1 MRVRSNAP
9 PTIHGPRAAAF
20 SQIRRRAPAARL
32 SRVLLS
38 GTALICGVADAAAAG
53 LGGSGAEPSGVLL
66 GSALG
71 IGGLAA
77 AVVIAITC
85 SLWLGRISRNEKAA
99 LRSAAHARADAY
111 ALKSLLA
118 GDALGTVLWVV
129 GDPLPHLLGAA
140 AMLDHQIPATGKPL
154 QDAVKL
160 DLAPWLGAPAA
171 AALAAPL
178 EALRAQG
185 RAFSLPITGPDGA
198 QWIAEGRATDGS
210 RMLSVRTAP
219 ASGSLAEGGQMADP
233 GQGARAQVE
242 RAQAETAARGIL
254 ATVFAAAPFPMWL
267 RDTAGALMRANPAF
281 AQAVG
286 APSPEEA
293 VARGMEL
300 LDLSAREAAAATRR
314 DGKPYQ
320 TRARLVAGGR
330 RRVLEVLE
338 VDDPAGAGGLAI
350 DITEAEA
357 ARAEVA
363 HTIAA
368 HRRTLDQLATAVVMF
383 GADERLAFH
392 NSAYEGLFGLDA
404 AFLDTRPTES
414 EILETLRTARKVPEQ
429 ADFRAWREHLR
440 EAYRALEPIHDWWHL
455 PGGQMLRVVVTPN
468 AEGGITYLF
477 EDVSEHMALESRYNS
492 LIRIQGETLDEL
504 AEAVAV
510 FGSDGKLRLHNH
522 AFLSLWSLSAQALS
536 DKPHI
541 DAVAAMC
548 RPLHADLDS
557 WARIRAV
564 VTALEHRSGTHLR
577 MERADGLVLDGAAQP
592 LPDGGTLVTFRDVT
606 DSVKVERALIERNEA
621 LEAADALKNAF
632 VGHVSYHL
640 RTPLNTLIGYAHMLG
655 EPNVGPLNGKQLE
668 FLDHVR
674 QSSDA
679 LRALIDDILDLA
691 SIDAG
696 AMALDLGEV
705 DVRATL
711 EAVGEAVRDL
721 LAERQVSLHI
731 DAPQEIGAFTAD
743 RRRVR
748 QILFNLLSNAI
759 AVSPPQGVV
768 TLSARRTEGAL
779 SVEVRD
785 QGPGISGDIAGKVFE
800 RFETHGAGAERGGVG
815 LGLSLVRSF
824 MELHGG
830 SITLGTA
837 EGGGALA
844 VCRFP
849 LAAAR
854 RDEAAE

>member
-1 MRVRSNAP
+1 MPASM
-9 PTIHGPRAAAF
+9 
-20 SQIRRRAPAARL
+20 SAPAIFLQPPHRARVSPL
-32 SRVLLS
+32 ARVLLS
-38 GTALICGVADAAAAG
+38 GTALLCGAADASAAG
-53 LGGSGAEPSGVLL
+53 FGAPDSGLL
-66 GSALG
+66 LLSALG

-77 AVVIAITC
+77 AVVMAIAC

-140 AMLDHQIPATGKPL
+140 AMLDHQIPSGHTPPG
-154 QDAVKL
+154 DVVKL
-160 DLAPWLGAPAA
+160 DLAPWLGASAA
-171 AALAAPL
+171 AALAGPL
-178 EALRAQG
+178 EALRGQG

-198 QWIAEGRATDGS
+198 PWIAEGRATDGS
-210 RMLSVRTAP
+210 RMLSVRAAP
-219 ASGSLAEGGQMADP
+219 ASGSQAEGGQAADAA
-233 GQGARAQVE
+233 QGERMRAE
-242 RAQAETAARGIL
+242 AAARGIL
-254 ATVFAAAPFPMWL
+254 ATLFAAAPFPMWL
-267 RDTAGALMRANPAF
+267 RDKAGALMRANAAF

-293 VARGMEL
+293 VGRGMEL
-300 LDLSAREAAAATRR
+300 LDQSAREAARATRR
-314 DGKPYQ
+314 DGKPYRE
-320 TRARLVAGGR
+320 RARLVAGGH

-404 AFLDTRPTES
+404 AFLDTRPSES

-429 ADFRAWREHLR
+429 ADFRAWREQLR

-705 DVRATL
+705 DVHATL
-711 EAVGEAVRDL
+711 DAVGEAVRDL

-731 DAPQEIGAFTAD
+731 DAPQEIGTFTAD

-768 TLSARRTEGAL
+768 TLSARRSEDAL
-779 SVEVRD
+779 RVEVRD
-785 QGPGISGDIAGKVFE
+785 QGPGIAGEIAGKVFE

>member
-1 MRVRSNAP
+1 MP
-9 PTIHGPRAAAF
+9 GPAAF
-20 SQIRRRAPAARL
+20 LHIPYRAIPHRAHAGGLSQI
-32 SRVLLS
+32 LLS
-38 GTALICGVADAAAAG
+38 GTALLCGVAEASAAG
-53 LGGSGAEPSGVLL
+53 FGAPQSGTLL

-77 AVVIAITC
+77 AVVMAITC

-140 AMLDHQIPATGKPL
+140 AMLDAQIPAAAKPP
-154 QDAVKL
+154 QDVVKL
-160 DLAPWLGAPAA
+160 DLALWLGAPAA
-171 AALAAPL
+171 SALAGPL
-178 EALRAQG
+178 EALRGQG
-185 RAFSLPITGPDGA
+185 RAFTLPITGPDGA
-198 QWIAEGRATDGS
+198 HWIAEGRATDGS
-210 RMLSVRTAP
+210 RMLNVRAAP
-219 ASGSLAEGGQMADP
+219 ASGLQAEGGQAADAAQSER
-233 GQGARAQVE
+233 GQVE
-242 RAQAETAARGIL
+242 RVQAETVARGIL
-254 ATVFAAAPFPMWL
+254 ATLFAAAPFPMWL
-267 RDTAGALMRANPAF
+267 RDTAGGLMRANPAF

-293 VARGMEL
+293 VGRGMEL
-300 LDLSAREAAAATRR
+300 LDLSAREAAAAVRR
-314 DGKPYQ
+314 EGKAYQ

-414 EILETLRTARKVPEQ
+414 EVLETLRTARKVPEQ
-429 ADFRAWREHLR
+429 ADFRAWREQLR

-640 RTPLNTLIGYAHMLG
+640 RTPLNTLIGYSHMLG
-655 EPNVGPLNGKQLE
+655 EPSVGPLNGKQLE

-731 DAPQEIGAFTAD
+731 DAPAEIGAFTAD

-768 TLSARRTEGAL
+768 TLSARRAEDAL

-785 QGPGISGDIAGKVFE
+785 QGPGISGEIAGKVFE
-800 RFETHGAGAERGGVG
+800 RFETHGAGAEHGGVG

-830 SITLGTA
+830 SVSLGTA

>member
-1 MRVRSNAP
+1 MRALAP
-9 PTIHGPRAAAF
+9 VPRAPLLARTFRRASLRHFARGLLCGSVLAGGTAHASAAAF
-20 SQIRRRAPAARL
+20 GNLDSNV
-32 SRVLLS
+32 VLL
-38 GTALICGVADAAAAG
+38 
-53 LGGSGAEPSGVLL
+53 
-66 GSALG
+66 SALG

-77 AVVIAITC
+77 AVVMAVAC
-85 SLWLGRISRNEKAA
+85 SFWLGRISRSEKAA

-111 ALKSLLA
+111 AVKSLLA
-118 GDALGTVLWVV
+118 GDTLGTVLWVV

-140 AMLDHQIPATGKPL
+140 AVLDRQIPSGGKPSEDL
-154 QDAVKL
+154 VRL
-160 DLAPWLGAPAA
+160 DFAPWLGAPAA

-178 EALRAQG
+178 EALRGQG
-185 RAFSLPITGPDGA
+185 RAFTLPLTGPDGA
-198 QWIAEGRATDGS
+198 HWIAEGRAHDGS

-219 ASGSLAEGGQMADP
+219 MA
-233 GQGARAQVE
+233 G
-242 RAQAETAARGIL
+242 AQAERVQEEDTARGIL
-254 ATVFAAAPFPMWL
+254 AALFAAAPFPVWL
-267 RDTAGALMRANPAF
+267 RNKAGALMRTNSAF

-286 APSPEEA
+286 APTPEEA
-293 VARGMEL
+293 VGRGMEL
-300 LDLSAREAAAATRR
+300 LDLSARESAAATRR

-320 TRARLVAGGR
+320 TRARLVVGGH

-429 ADFRAWREHLR
+429 ADFRAWREQLR

-522 AFLSLWSLSAQALS
+522 AFLSLLSLSAQALS

-577 MERADGLVLDGAAQP
+577 MERVDGLVLDGAAQP

-632 VGHVSYHL
+632 VRHVSYHL
-640 RTPLNTLIGYAHMLG
+640 RTPLNTLIGYSHMLG
-655 EPNVGPLNGKQLE
+655 EPSVGPLNGKQLE

-721 LAERQVSLHI
+721 LAERQVSLQI
-731 DAPQEIGAFTAD
+731 DAPAEIGTFTAD

-759 AVSPPQGVV
+759 AVSPPHGVV

-779 SVEVRD
+779 NVEVRD
-785 QGPGISGDIAGKVFE
+785 QGPGISGEIAGKVFE
-800 RFETHGAGAERGGVG
+800 RFETHGAGAEHGGVG

-830 SITLGTA
+830 SVSLATA
-837 EGGGALA
+837 EGGGARA